1 MPPSTDKH
9 EGLIAQLVDA
19 VGAVHVLTAPDERA
33 GYEVDWT
40 RRYSGECSAVVRPA
54 TSAEVGAVLRA
65 CAQHDAVVVTQGG
78 NTGLVGGSVPRAQP
92 GQTDDGRAT
101 VVLSTRRID
110 EIDEPD
116 LDAMQITVGA
126 GATLAAVRER
136 VSAVGLDVPV
146 DFAARDSATIGGA
159 VATNAGGSRVVRYG
173 TMRHHVAGV
182 RAVLANGAVI
192 GSLAG
197 LPKETAGVHWPS
209 LLSGSEGTL
218 AVITEVRLRLV
229 PLLDHRTT
237 ALVAVGGLG
246 RATKLAGRLRRTVP
260 SIDQIELIQP
270 EAMELVTEHLGRT
283 PPLAVPG
290 NGTFVLVECAG
301 RHDPTDELGEAIAE
315 ADGVDAVIDAVV
327 ATDPAPRQQ
336 LLDLRDRITEAIAA
350 AATATGTPVFKLDV
364 AVPLT
369 HLAQLVDVAR
379 SAATADGARL
389 IPFGHVAEGNVHLNY
404 LETTDTETIA
414 DTVLHVVADAG
425 GTISAEHGIGIA
437 KARWLPLI
445 RTADEL
451 DAQAAL
457 RRALDPTGILN
468 PGVLTP

>member
-1 MPPSTDKH
+1 MPPTADKH
-9 EGLIAQLVDA
+9 RALIADLIDV
-19 VGAVHVLTAPDERA
+19 VGAAHVLTALDERA
-33 GYEVDWT
+33 GYELDWT
-40 RRYSGECSAVVRPA
+40 RRYGGESTAVVRPA
-54 TSAEVGAVLRA
+54 TSAHVAAVLRA
-65 CAQHDAVVVTQGG
+65 CTRHDAVVVTQGG
-78 NTGLVGGSVPRAQP
+78 NTGLVGGGVPHN
-92 GQTDDGRAT
+92 GQSSDRST

-110 EIDEPD
+110 AIGDPD

-126 GATLAAVRER
+126 GATLAAVQARAA
-136 VSAVGLDVPV
+136 AVGLDLPV

-182 RAVLANGAVI
+182 RAVLANGAMV

-209 LLSGSEGTL
+209 LLCGSEGTL

-237 ALVAVGGLG
+237 ALVTLADLD
-246 RATKLAGRLRRTVP
+246 RAARLAGHLRRAAP

-270 EAMELVTEHLGRT
+270 EAMQLVTEHLGRT
-283 PPLAVPG
+283 PPLAVPDG
-290 NGTFVLVECAG
+290 GTFVLVESAN
-301 RHDPTDELGEAIAE
+301 RRDPTDELGAAIA
-315 ADGVDAVIDAVV
+315 DTDVIDAVV
-327 ATDPAPRQQ
+327 ATDPAPSQQ
-336 LLDLRDRITEAIAA
+336 LLDLRDRITEALAA

-364 AVPLT
+364 AVPLR
-369 HLAQLVDVAR
+369 HLGQLVDVAR
-379 SAATADGARL
+379 RAANADGARL

-404 LETTDTETIA
+404 LEATDTETIA
-414 DTVLHVVADAG
+414 DTVLPAVADVG
-425 GTISAEHGIGIA
+425 GTISAEHGIGVA

-445 RTADEL
+445 RTTDEL

-457 RRALDPTGILN
+457 RRALDPAGMLN